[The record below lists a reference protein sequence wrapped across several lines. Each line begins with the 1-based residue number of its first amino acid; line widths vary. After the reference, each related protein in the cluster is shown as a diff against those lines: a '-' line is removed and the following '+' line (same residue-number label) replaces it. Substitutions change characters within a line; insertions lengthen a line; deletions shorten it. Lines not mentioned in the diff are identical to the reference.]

1 MINVTRITRMLALIV
16 SIFLVS
22 GAAHAQGDTD
32 RGRELAT
39 DCAACH
45 GADGNSPSPAFPIL
59 AGQHEQYL
67 FEALKAYQARSR
79 NNAIMGATIIGKS
92 DQQLKDLA
100 AWYSSQKGLGGGT
113 GGDVPV
119 VAAAA
124 TASGA
129 LVAEGGS
136 DLGTTV
142 IGLPDESR
150 CPLPANDKYP
160 DLDSDGDGLVDAYD
174 AAPDNADEFVLDTN
188 NDGRFE
194 ICNIHQLQAINTL
207 GTGEGKAT
215 GLSDGE
221 RNERDYELVRS
232 IDAAAIP
239 NFIPIGNCGPT
250 GSCMNDL
257 DKYGFKGSFDGRGHT
272 ISNLTISMPE
282 LGGVGLFGVI
292 SRGKVVRN
300 IELVNAQVEG
310 RGGIGTIVGSNF
322 GTVYNCHSTGKVKGL
337 AAVGGLVGANAGNI
351 SYSHASADVEAKFA
365 VGGLVGDQNASIFAS
380 YATGKVKGGQG
391 IGGLIGLNTR
401 GRVVS
406 SYATGDVT
414 GDENVGGLA
423 GVNTDA
429 LLTNSY
435 ATGSVTGTKVNAG
448 GLVGFN
454 SKSRIRNAYATGTVK
469 GNTGVGGIAGNNNG
483 IVFHSYAAGPVTG
496 QADVGGLVGK
506 NAEGIVQASYWD
518 APGTG
523 QASASG
529 TAEGDL
535 AGAHSSDD
543 TALRLLDGDGSQW
556 TPSTGPAENPDF
568 WYCDADGS
576 GEVEAEEQVSSNYAW
591 ALGTGSEVPAI
602 RCAPGGIARQRS

>member
-1 MINVTRITRMLALIV
+1 MINSLRVRRMLLPCIAALLISSIV
-16 SIFLVS
+16 VAE
-22 GAAHAQGDTD
+22 GNAD

-67 FEALKAYQARSR
+67 YEALKAYQSRSR

-100 AWYSSQKGLGGGT
+100 AWYSSQRGLGGGT
-113 GGDVPV
+113 GDASG

-129 LVAEGGS
+129 LLAEGGS
-136 DLGTTV
+136 DLRTAV

-150 CPLPANDKYP
+150 CPRPANDKYP

-194 ICNIHQLQAINTL
+194 ICNIHQLQAIDTL

-215 GLSDGE
+215 GLGGDE

-232 IDAAAIP
+232 IDAAAIS

-272 ISNLTISMPE
+272 ISNLTISAPE

-310 RGGIGTIVGSNF
+310 RGGTGTIVGSNF
-322 GTVYNCHSTGKVKGL
+322 GTVYNCHSTGKV
-337 AAVGGLVGANAGNI
+337 
-351 SYSHASADVEAKFA
+351 
-365 VGGLVGDQNASIFAS
+365 
-380 YATGKVKGGQG
+380 T
-391 IGGLIGLNTR
+391 
-401 GRVVS
+401 
-406 SYATGDVT
+406 
-414 GDENVGGLA
+414 
-423 GVNTDA
+423 
-429 LLTNSY
+429 
-435 ATGSVTGTKVNAG
+435 
-448 GLVGFN
+448 
-454 SKSRIRNAYATGTVK
+454 
-469 GNTGVGGIAGNNNG
+469 
-483 IVFHSYAAGPVTG
+483 
-496 QADVGGLVGK
+496 
-506 NAEGIVQASYWD
+506 
-518 APGTG
+518 
-523 QASASG
+523 
-529 TAEGDL
+529 
-535 AGAHSSDD
+535 
-543 TALRLLDGDGSQW
+543 
-556 TPSTGPAENPDF
+556 
-568 WYCDADGS
+568 
-576 GEVEAEEQVSSNYAW
+576 
-591 ALGTGSEVPAI
+591 
-602 RCAPGGIARQRS
+602 